1 MLRWWDRGRLKLPE
15 AATGTV
21 TISNGI
27 VTGIGGTGIG
37 GGNGDNNTLTGIGD
51 SGSFTT
57 TKSGNAIIK
66 ASGIADQSQK
76 NDWSGIIFE
85 DSNGGVYGYQTL
97 NSAFEVNS
105 GENLLI
111 AEGATLT
118 TNNYLTNKGAVYVDG
133 TVSGTVSG
141 DVYYPLFLTNC
152 TATNTTPYN
161 SKSYEKLGNIVTL
174 TADTAPAGQFLESWT
189 ITGVTVENNSFTMPA
204 NAVTARANFE
214 DALKITTQPESKTL
228 TYGET
233 TTLSVAA
240 QFHESLSGTMTY
252 QWQKKDSDVWSN
264 LSGGTSG
271 TLNLSGLSAGTHTY
285 RCAVEYGDY
294 TVTSNEAT
302 VTVNKAAPELLTH
315 PTANTL
321 TYNGSAQALVSAGT
335 TEDGKVQYALS
346 QNATYSDTIPTGE
359 NAGTYTVWYKVA
371 GDDNHNDSTLASV
384 SVTIGQAELTVQSP
398 PSVEEKTYAPSQTL
412 KQVALQGG
420 EVKDIK
426 GAVVSGNWAWENQDT
441 VPTVGNSGY
450 YAVFTPSSDTDKNN
464 YQPVRTVIPVPVKK
478 AVPQI
483 TAVPS
488 VTSRKYDPAAVLK
501 DTDLIGGSA
510 SGADGKPL
518 AGTWRWKETDLVP
531 VVKNEGY
538 EAVFTPED
546 TTNYESVTKTVAV
559 PVEKADQP
567 ANKPEGAQVNVS
579 APAGAQTIAAVTLP
593 EGWSWEDGTRELLPG
608 SIIKASAVY
617 TDTENYEKYKTE
629 LEILVP
635 AEIILSETDTTY
647 TIGEDTGAVV
657 KCTGVL
663 SAFEK
668 VFVDGTEVS
677 SENYTLTEGSTILTF
692 KQAYMDKLSL
702 GEHTVTLSYPS
713 GNVETAITVKEKAQ
727 ETENPGTGTNQTET
741 DQTDKNQAE
750 TNQSATQNTESNQN
764 QNGTGSNGNSTGT
777 SAQAARTGDDT
788 PIALY
793 LSLLL
798 LAVSGMFGAGWMRKK
813 KKTASF

>member
-204 NAVTARANFE
+204 NAVTARANLE

-647 TIGEDTGAVV
+647 TIGEDTEAVV

-713 GNVETAITVKEKAQ
+713 GNVETAITVKEKV
-727 ETENPGTGTNQTET
+727 
-741 DQTDKNQAE
+741 
-750 TNQSATQNTESNQN
+750 QNTESNQN
-764 QNGTGSNGNSTGT
+764 QNGTGSDGNSTGT

>member
-335 TEDGKVQYALS
+335 TEDVKVQYALS

-647 TIGEDTGAVV
+647 TIGEDTEAVV

-713 GNVETAITVKEKAQ
+713 GNVETAITVKEKV
-727 ETENPGTGTNQTET
+727 
-741 DQTDKNQAE
+741 
-750 TNQSATQNTESNQN
+750 QNTESNQN
-764 QNGTGSNGNSTGT
+764 QNGTGSDGNSTGT

>member
-488 VTSRKYDPAAVLK
+488 VTSRNYDPAAVLK

-510 SGADGKPL
+510 SGADGKPI

-647 TIGEDTGAVV
+647 TIGEDTEATV

-727 ETENPGTGTNQTET
+727 
-741 DQTDKNQAE
+741 
-750 TNQSATQNTESNQN
+750 NTESNQN
-764 QNGTGSNGNSTGT
+764 QNGTGSDGNSTGT

>member
-546 TTNYESVTKTVAV
+546 TT
-559 PVEKADQP
+559 
-567 ANKPEGAQVNVS
+567 
-579 APAGAQTIAAVTLP
+579 
-593 EGWSWEDGTRELLPG
+593 
-608 SIIKASAVY
+608 
-617 TDTENYEKYKTE
+617 
-629 LEILVP
+629 
-635 AEIILSETDTTY
+635 Y

-750 TNQSATQNTESNQN
+750 TNQSETQNTESNQN
-764 QNGTGSNGNSTGT
+764 QNGTGSDGNSTGT
-777 SAQAARTGDDT
+777 NAQAARTGDDT

>member
-252 QWQKKDSDVWSN
+252 QWQEKDSDVWSN

-647 TIGEDTGAVV
+647 TIGEDTEAVV

-713 GNVETAITVKEKAQ
+713 GNVETAITVKEKV
-727 ETENPGTGTNQTET
+727 
-741 DQTDKNQAE
+741 
-750 TNQSATQNTESNQN
+750 QNTESNQN
-764 QNGTGSNGNSTGT
+764 QNGTGSDGNSTGT

>member
-510 SGADGKPL
+510 SGADGKPI

-647 TIGEDTGAVV
+647 TIGEDTEAVV

-713 GNVETAITVKEKAQ
+713 GNVETAITVKEKV
-727 ETENPGTGTNQTET
+727 
-741 DQTDKNQAE
+741 
-750 TNQSATQNTESNQN
+750 QNTESNQN
-764 QNGTGSNGNSTGT
+764 QNGTGSDGNSTGT

>member
-27 VTGIGGTGIG
+27 VTGIG

-647 TIGEDTGAVV
+647 TIGEDTEAVV

-713 GNVETAITVKEKAQ
+713 GNVETAITVKEKV
-727 ETENPGTGTNQTET
+727 
-741 DQTDKNQAE
+741 
-750 TNQSATQNTESNQN
+750 QNTESNQN
-764 QNGTGSNGNSTGT
+764 QNGTGSDGNSTGT

>member
-647 TIGEDTGAVV
+647 TIGEDTEAVV

-713 GNVETAITVKEKAQ
+713 GNVETAITVKEKV
-727 ETENPGTGTNQTET
+727 
-741 DQTDKNQAE
+741 
-750 TNQSATQNTESNQN
+750 QNAESNQN
-764 QNGTGSNGNSTGT
+764 QNGTGSDGNSTGT

-793 LSLLL
+793 LSLLF